1 MSFVHLHV
9 HSEYSLLDGLSKIKD
24 LVRAAQEMGMPAV
37 ALTDHGVMYGAV
49 EFWDAA
55 TALGIK
61 PILGMEAYLAARRMH
76 DRDPKLDKKSSHLL
90 LLAQNDTGYKNLL
103 AIATAAQLEGFYYYP
118 RIDHEFLAAHNEGL
132 IATTGCLSAEIP
144 RAIKEGNLEEAR
156 RKLAWYVEVF
166 GRERFF
172 VELQLHDAIP
182 ELVDINRTLIQLARE
197 FGLRLI
203 ATNDAHYIRREDA
216 QYQDVLLAI
225 QTGSLLSDPRRMR
238 MTDDSYH
245 LRSPQ
250 EMAQLFGEVPEALT
264 NTLAIAEMCSVDL
277 SFKGYKLPLF
287 EVPEGYTAE
296 TYLRHLC
303 EEGLQRRYGERAQS
317 PEVRQR
323 LEHELNIIHN
333 MGFDAYFL
341 IVWDLVRYAQERGI
355 WYNARGS
362 AAGSIVAYALGITS
376 VDPLEHGLIFERF
389 LNPGRVSMPDIDL
402 DFQDDRRDEMMR
414 YTAQK
419 YGEDHVAQIITFGTM
434 KARAAI
440 RDVGRVMDI
449 PPSEV
454 DKIAKLVPNIPGKP
468 VSLRE
473 ALEKIPELRERYEN
487 EEYVRELLDTAMKME
502 GVVRNVGTHAAG
514 VIITDKP
521 ITEYVPLH
529 RPTSNDET
537 PIKAVTQ
544 YEMGILERLG
554 LLKVDF
560 LGLAT
565 LTVMARACDLIRQRH
580 GVDLNLDNIPVDD
593 PEAYALLGRGETAGI
608 FQVEGQG
615 MSRYLMEMKPKA
627 LPHVIAMVALYRPG
641 PLEFIPSYIRR
652 MHGKEKPTYRHPKLE
667 PIFRETYGIPVYQEQ
682 IMFAAMELA
691 GYTASEADDLRKAI
705 AKKKKEKL
713 EKHHKKFVEGAVANG
728 IEREV
733 AEAIFKDW
741 EEFARYGF
749 NKCLPGDVEILDAA
763 TGRLVRLEDLFRQTA
778 SASHTLTC
786 DLERLRFGPGRIVGV
801 YANGVKPV
809 YRLTTRLGRTIEA
822 TGNHPFYTLE
832 GWRRLE
838 ELSPG
843 DRIAVPRRLP
853 VEGQTTWPDHQVIAL
868 GHLLAE
874 GNLAHPHSV
883 YFYSQDEAAVAD
895 YVRAAEAFP
904 NTRCTVRQHKGT
916 WSVYARRIDRHTP
929 PGLVTWLESLG
940 LRGVRAPQ
948 KFLPAEVFTLTNE
961 QIGLLLSRMW
971 EGDGHIAPQGRSLF
985 YATASER
992 LARQVQHLLLR
1003 LGIVS
1008 RLRRVTFPYKEGRLG
1023 YQVFVTG
1030 ADNLR
1035 AFWETIGRHMVS
1047 PERRATLA
1055 RLAETP
1061 TPHAA
1066 GTRDTV
1072 PLSAKAL
1079 VRAAKERSGLRW
1091 QDIYQATG
1099 VAVREF
1105 SPTSS
1110 ASKRGFKRE
1119 TLNRLAQFFADPALQ
1134 RLADND
1140 IYWDEIT
1147 SIEYVGEKPTYD
1159 LEIEST
1165 HNFIAND
1172 ILVHNS
1178 HAADYAKIAV
1188 QTAYLKAHYPAEYM
1202 TALMSV
1208 SLHETDKVALYVADC
1223 RRMGIPV
1230 LPPDINAS
1238 EWDFTIED
1246 RPDGTSAIRFG
1257 LGAIKNVGHGPV
1269 ELILQARREGG
1280 PFRDIKDFIQRVDL
1294 RKVTK
1299 RPLESLIRAGAL
1311 DSLGSRQ
1318 ALLAAVDRM
1327 LSVSADHWRH
1337 KEAGQLSL
1345 FGASEDLDLPF
1356 QIEEPED
1363 LLPRRVE
1370 LEWEKELMGLYVSDH
1385 PLSPYMDTL
1394 SRVVTHY
1401 AYDLAEVPQGSR
1413 VRVAGIVTQIRPYRT
1428 KTDKLMGFVTIEDL
1442 QGTIDLTL
1450 FPRTWEAYAHL
1461 IHPNQVIVVEG
1472 RVDTEGRRPQ
1482 ILVDK
1487 VQTEVQWVEP
1497 TSGRPQ
1503 PPTAAPGRNPSI
1515 GPHLQAVSLSG
1526 EQSPTPSP
1534 SAPQP
1539 APAAPSPAA
1548 TEPPP
1553 WEGDGPPPPPP
1564 FEDDVPFL
1572 AAEAT
1577 PTDEEEIVPDA
1588 TAPSTPPPPPPE
1600 PPAADVAPVPPP
1612 SEAPLPQVAETP
1624 ATYLAEDTPSPTS
1637 AEATEV
1643 PTTPRSLRMVT
1654 LIFRATDP
1662 PRDQIRMRRAYL
1674 LLISYPGRDR
1684 FAFQVFEQEQAYL
1697 IEFPNDTTGIN
1708 EELLN
1713 QLREIVGPDNL
1724 YVEEIPV
1731 Q

>member
-24 LVRAAQEMGMPAV
+24 LVKAAQEMGMPAV

-55 TALGIK
+55 TAAGIK

-103 AIATAAQLEGFYYYP
+103 AIASAAQLEGFYYYP

-197 FGLRLI
+197 FGLRLV

-250 EMAQLFGEVPEALT
+250 EMEQLFGEVPEALT

-303 EEGLQRRYGERAQS
+303 EEGLRWRYGKRAQS

-749 NKCLPGDVEILDAA
+749 NK
-763 TGRLVRLEDLFRQTA
+763 
-778 SASHTLTC
+778 
-786 DLERLRFGPGRIVGV
+786 
-801 YANGVKPV
+801 
-809 YRLTTRLGRTIEA
+809 
-822 TGNHPFYTLE
+822 
-832 GWRRLE
+832 
-838 ELSPG
+838 
-843 DRIAVPRRLP
+843 
-853 VEGQTTWPDHQVIAL
+853 
-868 GHLLAE
+868 
-874 GNLAHPHSV
+874 
-883 YFYSQDEAAVAD
+883 
-895 YVRAAEAFP
+895 
-904 NTRCTVRQHKGT
+904 
-916 WSVYARRIDRHTP
+916 
-929 PGLVTWLESLG
+929 
-940 LRGVRAPQ
+940 
-948 KFLPAEVFTLTNE
+948 
-961 QIGLLLSRMW
+961 
-971 EGDGHIAPQGRSLF
+971 
-985 YATASER
+985 
-992 LARQVQHLLLR
+992 
-1003 LGIVS
+1003 
-1008 RLRRVTFPYKEGRLG
+1008 
-1023 YQVFVTG
+1023 
-1030 ADNLR
+1030 
-1035 AFWETIGRHMVS
+1035 
-1047 PERRATLA
+1047 
-1055 RLAETP
+1055 
-1061 TPHAA
+1061 
-1066 GTRDTV
+1066 
-1072 PLSAKAL
+1072 
-1079 VRAAKERSGLRW
+1079 
-1091 QDIYQATG
+1091 
-1099 VAVREF
+1099 
-1105 SPTSS
+1105 
-1110 ASKRGFKRE
+1110 
-1119 TLNRLAQFFADPALQ
+1119 
-1134 RLADND
+1134 
-1140 IYWDEIT
+1140 
-1147 SIEYVGEKPTYD
+1147 
-1159 LEIEST
+1159 
-1165 HNFIAND
+1165 
-1172 ILVHNS
+1172 S

-1280 PFRDIKDFIQRVDL
+1280 PFRDVKDFIQRVDL

-1311 DSLGSRQ
+1311 DSLGPRQ
-1318 ALLAAVDRM
+1318 ALLASVDRM
-1327 LSVSADHWRH
+1327 LAVSADHWRH
-1337 KEAGQLSL
+1337 KEMGQLSL
-1345 FGASEDLDLPF
+1345 FGANDDLDLPF
-1356 QIEEPED
+1356 HLQEPEVP
-1363 LLPRRVE
+1363 LPRRVE

-1385 PLSPYMDTL
+1385 PLSPYMETL

-1401 AYDLAEVPQGSR
+1401 AYDLAEAPQGSR
-1413 VRVAGIVTQIRPYRT
+1413 VRVAGIVTQVRPYRT

-1450 FPRTWEAYAHL
+1450 FPRTWEAYASL
-1461 IHPNQVIVVEG
+1461 IHPDQVIVVEG

-1503 PPTAAPGRNPSI
+1503 PPTAAPGRNPST
-1515 GPHLQAVSLSG
+1515 GPHPQTVPPSG
-1526 EQSPTPSP
+1526 EQPPTPSP
-1534 SAPQP
+1534 STPQP

-1548 TEPPP
+1548 TEPPS

-1564 FEDDVPFL
+1564 FEDDAPFL
-1572 AAEAT
+1572 AAEAA
-1577 PTDEEEIVPDA
+1577 PADEEEIVPDA
-1588 TAPSTPPPPPPE
+1588 TAPSTPPPPPPPPE

-1612 SEAPLPQVAETP
+1612 SEAPPP
-1624 ATYLAEDTPSPTS
+1624 HLAEPLAEYHAEPTPSPPAP
-1637 AEATEV
+1637 AEPAAE
-1643 PTTPRSLRMVT
+1643 PPAAPRSLRMVT